1 MPHSEQYIQLEV
13 VVLAFPSLIL
23 DRVKE
28 EPVCRAVSVQLRCEL
43 AEHTMHFVNRYTW
56 VRCSSLVR
64 RKCVEVVA
72 QLVNRL
78 EVHLEERE
86 VAAPCEQTK
95 ERSTFLHEHIRLSKW
110 RRMDTRVLLST
121 LHPL

>member
-1 MPHSEQYIQLEV
+1 VLQRPQCLLVPHPSRTCRPNFQLLMMPHSEQYIQLEV

-28 EPVCRAVSVQLRCEL
+28 EPVCWTVNAQLRCEL

-56 VRCSSLVR
+56 VSCSALVR
-64 RKCVEVVA
+64 CKCVEVVA

-86 VAAPCEQTK
+86 VAAPCE
-95 ERSTFLHEHIRLSKW
+95 
-110 RRMDTRVLLST
+110 
-121 LHPL
+121 

>member
-1 MPHSEQYIQLEV
+1 MPHSEQHIQLEV

-28 EPVCRAVSVQLRCEL
+28 EPVCRVVSVQLYCEL

-78 EVHLEERE
+78 EVHLEECE
-86 VAAPCEQTK
+86 VAAPCE
-95 ERSTFLHEHIRLSKW
+95 
-110 RRMDTRVLLST
+110 
-121 LHPL
+121 